1 MNNRVIIGIALIS
14 FSGGVFGM
22 DLAPTS
28 EQSEPKQELRERLAA
43 AVNTFEVKI
52 LDKNVFDTLTHY
64 DSILTITNGG
74 YDITYR
80 YKGGGGKIP
89 EEENWQYMPI
99 SQEHLAEIARKS
111 DIFYLCV
118 YEKGA
123 YAEDH
128 DPACC
133 IRVIQTIIDSNGHSI
148 SVQLEDPDKKI
159 VQRMYWNVPSVSSV
173 LCYGFSSLIVLYRLG
188 WLQRCGQFLN
198 GMWSRTTS

>member
-14 FSGGVFGM
+14 FSGGIFGM
-22 DLAPTS
+22 DLMPAL
-28 EQSEPKQELRERLAA
+28 EQNEHKQELKNILAA
-43 AVNTFEVKI
+43 KFEVKI
-52 LDKNVFDTLTHY
+52 LDKNLFDTLTHY
-64 DSILTITNGG
+64 DSILTITDGG
-74 YDITYR
+74 YDIKYR

-159 VQRMYWNVPSVSSV
+159 VQRMYWNVPSMRSMM
-173 LCYGFSSLIVLYRLG
+173 CYGFSSFITLCRLG
-188 WLQRCGQFLN
+188 WLQRCGQFLS
-198 GMWSRTTS
+198 GMW